1 VGLGAGIR
9 SKQIIVQESRGKGAG
24 HLLGAISRRD
34 FIHNLKTTNQNKK
47 MMPPTITMTFNAGSK
62 LVMVVP
68 PPMPVR
74 MAAYS
79 AIPAFIISPVLLVRD
94 PAQCFTYR

>member
-1 VGLGAGIR
+1 MGAGIR
-9 SKQIIVQESRGKGAG
+9 SKRIIFQESREKGAG
-24 HLLGAISRRD
+24 HLLGAISRMD
-34 FIHNLKTTNQNKK
+34 FIYNLKTTNQNKK
-47 MMPPTITMTFNAGSK
+47 MMPPTITMTFNADSK

-79 AIPAFIISPVLLVRD
+79 AIPAFISSPVLLVRD